1 MAAGKTALSVI
12 VIFYNMSREAK
23 RTLYTLSTAYQKGVR
38 ADEYEVIAIDNNS
51 KDPLNAEEV
60 AAFGPNFQY
69 HYYKTD
75 SVSPVSAIN
84 FGADQAKGEYLS
96 IIVDGARM
104 VTPGLIKATIKALR
118 KYPNPVV
125 CSLAWHL
132 GPDVQNLS
140 MMDGYNQAVEDKLLD
155 SIDWRKNGYDLFTIS
170 ALAPSSRVSV
180 RRGKMPHECSWLS
193 LPRDKFMKLGGF
205 DARFV
210 SPGGGL
216 MNHDILERIMAQ
228 PDISPVLILSEGSFH
243 QFHGGTATNS
253 SMDKHPKERFQEEY
267 ASIYGHRFTRQG
279 GPEPHYFGL
288 IPRVARPFWSGKP
301 PGRRIKRLSKWADW
315 FGLI

>member
-1 MAAGKTALSVI
+1 MPTGKTALSVI

-23 RTLYTLSTAYQKGVR
+23 RTLYTLSPAYQKGVGV
-38 ADEYEVIAIDNNS
+38 DDYEVIAIDNNS

-75 SVSPVSAIN
+75 SVSPVEAIN

-104 VTPGLIKATIKALR
+104 VTPGLVKTTIKALR
-118 KYPNPVV
+118 KFPNPVV

-140 MMDGYNQAVEDKLLD
+140 MLDGYNQSVEDDLLD
-155 SIDWRKNGYDLFTIS
+155 SIDWRTNGYDLFTIS

-180 RRGKMPHECSWLS
+180 RRGKMPHECSWLA
-193 LPRDKFMKLGGF
+193 LPRDKFLNLGGF

-228 PDISPVLILSEGSFH
+228 PDVSPVLILSEGSFH
-243 QFHGGTATNS
+243 QFHGGTATNTRL
-253 SMDKHPKERFQEEY
+253 DNHPKVKFQAEY
-267 ASIYGHRFTRQG
+267 ESIHGHQYSRRG
-279 GPEPHYFGL
+279 GPDPHYFGL
-288 IPRVARPFWSGKP
+288 IPAVARKFWSEKP
-301 PGRRIKRLSKWADW
+301 PGRRIKRLSKWAAW
-315 FGLI
+315 LHLS